1 MFHNK
6 QQGFS
11 IVTALFLIVVLS
23 LLATGM
29 IKILSTSQ
37 QSISQEISSIKA
49 YLAARSGLQIAM
61 YQAASTTPPANGDI
75 HNLSYT
81 TNGGLANTTAQVTYV
96 RKDVESDR
104 YYQINSRAD
113 YADNTSPEYARRELT
128 LRFRPNI

>member
-11 IVTALFLIVVLS
+11 IVTAIFLIVVLS

-37 QSISQEISSIKA
+37 QSISQEITSIKA

-81 TNGGLANTTAQVTYV
+81 NGGLANTTVQVTYV
-96 RKDVESDR
+96 RKDVEGNP

-113 YADNTSPEYARRELT
+113 YADATSPEYARRELT
-128 LRFRPNI
+128 LRFQPNN